1 MSILSKIKSFI
12 KRIFKRKEDGLDLLI
27 KKEID
32 VIFNHYNG
40 SINYIQKAD
49 GYKLIYDL
57 DECKDILPRV
67 KNSKKILKGMIGFT
81 STTTNYIYL
90 FPNRIRKYTKALYE
104 TDRDSISVIINYI
117 VLHELSHLNQDFNMN
132 KDKVIMEYSN
142 DCNLLEFINN
152 VIIYFYDYKEDKM
165 VIDPKKF
172 DMLKSTITSNLQ
184 LLSETGS
191 IYGDPDN
198 SEFTFITSRGLEHYL
213 NTRLNS
219 LYSGYRTSCMLLQFI
234 INNSIANVVNNTP
247 RLNELMTS
255 YKIIAFG
262 KMLDKNTIDVDEI
275 YRDGKFVMS
284 DSDIYNLINRLY
296 EEVYTESGSYLAIY
310 NDEENKD
317 ELDIVLARKE
327 VLK

>member
-12 KRIFKRKEDGLDLLI
+12 KRIFKRKEDELDLLI

-32 VIFNHYNG
+32 IVFNHYNG

-49 GYKLIYDL
+49 GYKLIYDI
-57 DECKDILPRV
+57 DESKDILPRI
-67 KNSKKILKGMIGFT
+67 KSTKKILKGMIGFT

-104 TDRDSISVIINYI
+104 SDKDSISIIINYI

-172 DMLKSTITSNLQ
+172 DMMKSTITSNLQ

-198 SEFTFITSRGLEHYL
+198 SEFLFITSKGLEHYL
-213 NTRLNS
+213 DTRLNN
-219 LYSGYRTSCMLLQFI
+219 LYSGHRTSCMLLQFI
-234 INNSIANVVNNTP
+234 INNSIVDNTP

-262 KMLDKNTIDVDEI
+262 KMLNKNVIDVDEI
-275 YRDGKFVMS
+275 YRDGKFIIS
-284 DSDIYNLINRLY
+284 DSDLYNLINRLY
-296 EEVYTESGSYLAIY
+296 EEVYTESGSYLALY